1 MYARAVEDAQAQLVT
16 LRRDEVHQ
24 LAVGAVAL
32 GASLAMTAI
41 HRPLVF
47 PLFVGGMALWLLGIR
62 SIWRHWELVDRL
74 ADDRDAYVISDVLS
88 YAARDARMSRRRAN
102 AKSLRCWASL
112 EALAELTSE
121 LERLARDLENAGL
134 ELGPASA
141 IACRRLLTD
150 PTVSP
155 LLNGAPAEDIRETIV
170 EIEKGFSAQP
180 ATTGRAR

>member
-1 MYARAVEDAQAQLVT
+1 VT

-24 LAVGAVAL
+24 LALGAIAL

-62 SIWRHWELVDRL
+62 SIWRHWDLVDRL
-74 ADDRDAYVISDVLS
+74 ADDRDAYVIPHVRR
-88 YAARDARMSRRRAN
+88 YAARDARMPRRRAN
-102 AKSLRCWASL
+102 AKSLRGWASQ
-112 EALAELTSE
+112 EDLAELGSE
-121 LERLARDLENAGL
+121 LERLARDLENADL
-134 ELGPASA
+134 ELSPASA

-155 LLNGAPAEDIRETIV
+155 LLNGASAEDVLGTIVQIETGFSTQRETP
-170 EIEKGFSAQP
+170 GP
-180 ATTGRAR
+180 AR